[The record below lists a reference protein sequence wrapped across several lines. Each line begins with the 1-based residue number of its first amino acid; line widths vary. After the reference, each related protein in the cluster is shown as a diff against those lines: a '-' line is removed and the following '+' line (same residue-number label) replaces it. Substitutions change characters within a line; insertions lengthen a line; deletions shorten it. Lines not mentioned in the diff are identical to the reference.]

1 MKKMLTDVMFASEK
15 RKSMLL
21 LLHEGPQEMET
32 ILKSLKTTRTAL
44 LPQAKI
50 LKNYSLVTQSGDVY
64 ELTTIGKLIVDE
76 TKPFLD
82 TIAAFEHTKGYF
94 ACHETEFIPPHLL
107 KRINEIKDCKI
118 IEPSLINTYEI
129 NKDFIEKANE
139 SSSLSFIF
147 TFVHPIFYQILSNFA
162 EKNKDVHVII
172 TEELFEKL
180 KEDWY
185 EEFKELIDGG
195 KIKFYICQKHMELLS
210 LSVSK
215 HCFNLRLL
223 SKTNEFSNKQLA
235 CCNPRAKQWSK
246 DLFEY
251 YLKDS
256 TAITKI

>member
-1 MKKMLTDVMFASEK
+1 MKKTLIDVMFASEK
-15 RKSMLL
+15 RKNMLL

-32 ILKSLKTTRTAL
+32 ILKSLKTTRPAL

-50 LKNYSLVTQSGDVY
+50 LKKYSLVTQSADVY

-76 TKPFLD
+76 AKPFLD
-82 TIAAFEHTKGYF
+82 KIAVFEHSKDYF
-94 ACHETEFIPPHLL
+94 ASHKTEFIPPQLL
-107 KRINEIKDCKI
+107 KRISEIKDCKI
-118 IEPSLINTYEI
+118 VEPGLINTYET
-129 NKDFIEKANE
+129 NKDFIENANE

-147 TFVHPIFYQILSNFA
+147 TFVHPIFYEILSGFA

-195 KIKFYICQKHMELLS
+195 KLKFYICQKDMELLS

-215 HCFNLRLL
+215 RCFVLRLL

-235 CCNPRAKQWSK
+235 CFNPRAEQWSK

-256 TAITKI
+256 TAIARI